1 MQLYALS
8 SKYATTNCSVQSRIS
23 QIEYLADNQSL
34 WAKEKNMRMLKNPSP
49 NHYRILSHQSDYC
62 TTVRIWFLY
71 CRRIIII

>member
-34 WAKEKNMRMLKNPSP
+34 WAKGKKHANA
-49 NHYRILSHQSDYC
+49 
-62 TTVRIWFLY
+62 
-71 CRRIIII
+71 